1 MRSNHWEYLAFVL
14 LALGIALVISGSIIY
29 VSYQQYPQ
37 RKTQYSGIQIPLIIA
52 GACFTV
58 LGILVFRRS
67 RAKKKA
73 EAMESAPPPPPPP
86 PLQTLLENL

>member
-14 LALGIALVISGSIIY
+14 LALGLALIISAVIIY

-37 RKTQYSGIQIPLIIA
+37 RKLQYSGIQIPLIIV

-58 LGILVFRRS
+58 LGIFTFSRF

-86 PLQTLLENL
+86 PPP

>member
-1 MRSNHWEYLAFVL
+1 MHSNHWEYLAFVL
-14 LALGIALVISGSIIY
+14 LALGLALMVSGTIIY
-29 VSYQQYPQ
+29 IYYGQYPQ

-58 LGILVFRRS
+58 LGILAFRRS

-73 EAMESAPPPPPPP
+73 EAMESAPLPPTPPP
-86 PLQTLLENL
+86 PLL

>member
-1 MRSNHWEYLAFVL
+1 VRSNHWEYLALVL
-14 LALGIALVISGSIIY
+14 LALGLALIISGSIIY

-37 RKTQYSGIQIPLIIA
+37 RKLQYSGIQIPLIIV

-58 LGILVFRRS
+58 LGILALLRT

-73 EAMESAPPPPPPP
+73 EAMESASLPPPPPPP
-86 PLQTLLENL
+86 PLL